1 MKSKR
6 MVLILAFVLV
16 AVVFAGV
23 GAYAASTLGTQSDPL
38 VTLSYVNERL
48 YPQLVD
54 KISEE
59 ADRAAKEVKE
69 SVSGSIG
76 STDTYSVVS
85 LASGQT
91 LVGQAGCEIL
101 LRIGSAQVSASDA
114 PGLVDTT
121 DASSINNGTA
131 LRQNHL
137 YMVTIGGNGIKA
149 TSAVKVVVRGDY
161 SIR

>member
-1 MKSKR
+1 MKNNR
-6 MVLILAFVLV
+6 LVLILAFVLV

-59 ADRAAKEVKE
+59 ADRAAEEVRQ
-69 SVSGSIG
+69 SVSQSGG

-85 LASGQT
+85 LSSGQK
-91 LVGQAGCEIL
+91 LLGQVGCEIL
-101 LRIGSAQVSASDA
+101 LRIGSAAVSAADT
-114 PGLVDTT
+114 PGLIDMT
-121 DASSINNGTA
+121 DASSLNNGSA
-131 LRQNHL
+131 LKQNHL

-149 TSAVKVVVRGDY
+149 TSAVKVIVRGDY
-161 SIR
+161 SIQ

>member
-1 MKSKR
+1 MKNNR
-6 MVLILAFVLV
+6 LVLILAFVLV

-48 YPQLVD
+48 YPQLVE

-59 ADRAAKEVKE
+59 ADRAAEEVRQ
-69 SVSGSIG
+69 SVAQSGG

-85 LASGQT
+85 LSSGQK
-91 LVGQAGCEIL
+91 LIGQVGCEIL
-101 LRIGSAQVSASDA
+101 LRIGSAAVSAADA
-114 PGLVDTT
+114 PGLVDMT
-121 DASSINNGTA
+121 DASSLNNGSA
-131 LRQNHL
+131 LKQNHL

-149 TSAVKVVVRGDY
+149 TSAVKVIVRGDY
-161 SIR
+161 SIQ

>member
-1 MKSKR
+1 MKNNR
-6 MVLILAFVLV
+6 LVLILAFVLV

-59 ADRAAKEVKE
+59 ADRAAEEVRQ
-69 SVSGSIG
+69 SVSQSGG

-85 LASGQT
+85 LSSGQK
-91 LVGQAGCEIL
+91 LLGQVGCEIL
-101 LRIGSAQVSASDA
+101 LRIGSAAVSAADT
-114 PGLVDTT
+114 PGLVDMT
-121 DASSINNGTA
+121 DASSLNNGSA
-131 LRQNHL
+131 LKQNHL

-149 TSAVKVVVRGDY
+149 TSAVKVIVRGDY
-161 SIR
+161 SIQ

>member
-1 MKSKR
+1 MKNNKL
-6 MVLILAFVLV
+6 VLILAFVLV

-48 YPQLVD
+48 YPQLVE

-59 ADRAAKEVKE
+59 ADRAAQEVKA
-69 SVSGSIG
+69 SIANNG
-76 STDTYSVVS
+76 GGTDTYAVVS
-85 LASGQT
+85 LGSGKT

-101 LRIGSAQVSASDA
+101 LRSGSATVSASES
-114 PGLVDTT
+114 PGLVDMT
-121 DASSINNGTA
+121 DAGSINNGSA
-131 LRQNHL
+131 LSQNHL
-137 YMVTIGGNGIKA
+137 YMVTISGSGIKA
-149 TSAVKVVVRGDY
+149 TSEAKVIVRGDY